1 MADGAAVAAYPR
13 RVAKKRSGVKGDK
26 VYGGATSPAAPATPH
41 AKELDRL
48 MRVLQSSVEAM
59 RTPAQTESE
68 RQERDVV
75 YAKYTEACRA
85 LKSFGSAEVF
95 EWSRAEWLAD
105 WTRDPTREWGRV
117 ARRYREV
124 PKEVGDARWL
134 ANAAA
139 AALERI
145 ERRYVLGSTDAIT
158 NKATARERDEAAID
172 AQWVRDA
179 LAVMLRATEP
189 SFANDEAALR
199 LLFLRCVDALAT
211 NGFEELQDITRAW
224 WHGELSAAFPA
235 HWKRIAFDVFRVPPQ
250 DGKALLVAWR
260 NTGGGRRG
268 PSKFALAHAALVHMW
283 GPVSVGVSSLEDQWR
298 KFLAGQKPGRPNG

>member
-1 MADGAAVAAYPR
+1 MADGDNVAAYPR
-13 RVAKKRSGVKGDK
+13 RVAAKKATKKAARGDK
-26 VYGGATSPAAPATPH
+26 VYGGATSPAAPSTPH

-59 RTPAQTESE
+59 RVPAQTERE
-68 RQERDVV
+68 RQERDIV
-75 YAKYTEACRA
+75 YAKYTDACRA
-85 LKSFGSAEVF
+85 LKSFGAAEVF

-105 WTRDPTREWGRV
+105 WTRDPTREWGQV

-145 ERRYVLGSTDAIT
+145 ERRYVLGT
-158 NKATARERDEAAID
+158 NKTTARERDEAAID

-199 LLFLRCVDALAT
+199 LLFLRCVDALAA
-211 NGFEELQDITRAW
+211 NGFDELQDITRAW
-224 WHGELSAAFPA
+224 WHRELSAAFPA
-235 HWKRIAFDVFRVPPQ
+235 RWERVASDVFRVPRQ

-298 KFLAGQKPGRPNG
+298 KFLAGQKPGRANG